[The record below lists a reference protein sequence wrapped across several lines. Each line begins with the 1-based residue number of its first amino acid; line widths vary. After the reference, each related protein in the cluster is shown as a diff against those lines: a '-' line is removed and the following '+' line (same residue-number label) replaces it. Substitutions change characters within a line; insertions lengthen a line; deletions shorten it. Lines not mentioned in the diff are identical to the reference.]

1 MKFTFEE
8 TEIINQLGEN
18 KQSISKQDF
27 IEKLIVIHKD
37 DYGVIQSTINKIG
50 KMSESQFNIMLSNLP
65 INVFEKY

>member
-18 KQSISKQDF
+18 KQSISKQGF
-27 IEKLIVIHKD
+27 IEKLIAIHKD
-37 DYGVIQSTINKIG
+37 DDGIIQSTINKIG

>member
-18 KQSISKQDF
+18 KQSISKQGF
-27 IEKLIVIHKD
+27 IEKLIAIHKD
-37 DYGVIQSTINKIG
+37 DDGIIQSTIDKIS
-50 KMSESQFNIMLSNLP
+50 KMSEGQFNIMLSNLP